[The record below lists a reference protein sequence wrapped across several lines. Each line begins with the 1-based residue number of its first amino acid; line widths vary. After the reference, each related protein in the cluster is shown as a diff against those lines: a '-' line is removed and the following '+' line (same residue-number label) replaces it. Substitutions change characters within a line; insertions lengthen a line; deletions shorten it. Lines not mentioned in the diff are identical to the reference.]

1 MEVIGMPLVHVW
13 DVGLTEEQQA
23 TIQKGIADAYKK
35 ANPMLKVHEE
45 LLWVVFH
52 EVPPESWMVGPL
64 TVPQL
69 RQKLRAEKK

>member
-1 MEVIGMPLVHVW
+1 VISLPLVHVW
-13 DVGLTEEQQA
+13 DVGLTDKQKV
-23 TIQKGIADAYKK
+23 TIQKGIADAYKE

-52 EVPPESWMVGPL
+52 EVSSESWMVGPL
-64 TVPQL
+64 TVTQL